1 MIANLIFIGLT
12 ILIFLIAVGFEW
24 KFTNDYKKYY
34 FREGQDTNDT
44 IKYLNYQLVNQEKIV
59 NGVLELKKF
68 PNWNWIKEH
77 LEGNYRIQDGVFNAQ
92 IKDSRFVL
100 RKYPAVLTL
109 SIPRSSLRFIPGIL
123 TAIGILGTFFGI
135 QIGLQDINLNSTENF
150 SQLLPSIQQL
160 LDGMRTAFLTSL
172 FGLGFA
178 SLFTLFLAWSERERT
193 KTRNNL
199 RKELEQIAWLKTDA
213 DLESNQLTAEAIGK
227 ATGTQVRDKIA
238 PLINPIQEELR
249 EIRAIQAAQNQLTPQ
264 EISQQVA
271 LAFAPL
277 INPISEHLREIRVAQ
292 FAQNQLT
299 SEAIGQQVGLALAPV
314 FAEIRNDLSAQR
326 QTIEQQRQEL
336 LTTLIQELRTEV
348 VEPVVLR
355 LDESARLT
363 REASQAVRDLN
374 NALGEITQSLAESIQ
389 TIQRFQ
395 ENTLGQLQQFAVDL
409 RQILS
414 QFQTETQG
422 VLEQV
427 ATEIQRAVST
437 SIEGLTSQRQAF
449 IASARQAATFFQGI
463 QENLQQALTTQAQE
477 QQQML
482 AGVESQTR
490 NILADANAAFITQ
503 SHTLETV
510 GVQASSLMDTAR
522 TNLEGTLNNID
533 ENLRNTRNTVEH
545 ELENFRVNYQLA
557 LVAFFNE
564 QNNLLNE
571 TLGEQRDG
579 LAGVVADLQRVFLE
593 ETERRREL
601 ADQVNNSVA
610 KINGTVQT
618 VSQFANTVGLNSSE
632 RLAQLIELS
641 RTISGEAQRVEN
653 AYRNMGNQFNLALGR
668 WNEEIIAYLN
678 QATASQTNFF
688 NQADSSMANICNGLN
703 ETASGLID
711 VSHYLVAAAN
721 EAKNGG
727 NNQ

>member
-1 MIANLIFIGLT
+1 MITNLIFIGLT
-12 ILIFLIAVGFEW
+12 LLIGLFFLGLEI
-24 KFTNDYKKYY
+24 KFTCDYKKYY
-34 FREGQDTNDT
+34 SQESKDTQDT
-44 IKYLNYQLVNQEKIV
+44 IKYLNDQLVNQEKIV

-100 RKYPAVLTL
+100 KKYPAALTW
-109 SIPRSSLRFIPGIL
+109 SIPRSYFKFIPGIL
-123 TAIGILGTFFGI
+123 TAIGILGTFWGI
-135 QIGLQDINLNSTENF
+135 QIGLQNINLNSTENF

-172 FGLGFA
+172 FGLGSA
-178 SLFTLFLAWSERERT
+178 SVFTLILAGSEWART
-193 KTRNNL
+193 KTRNDL
-199 RKELEQIAWLKTDA
+199 RKKLDKIAWLKTDA

-238 PLINPIQEELR
+238 PLINPIKEELR

-277 INPISEHLREIRVAQ
+277 INPISEHLREIRSTQ
-292 FAQNQLT
+292 FAQKQLT
-299 SEAIGQQVGLALAPV
+299 SEAIGQQVALALAPG
-314 FAEIRNDLSAQR
+314 FTEIRNDLLAQR

-363 REASQAVRDLN
+363 REASQAVRELKD
-374 NALGEITQSLAESIQ
+374 ALGEITQSLAESIQ

-422 VLEQV
+422 VLQQV

-437 SIEGLTSQRQAF
+437 SIEGLATQRQAF

-463 QENLQQALTTQAQE
+463 QENLQEALKTQAQ
-477 QQQML
+477 QQKEML
-482 AGVESQTR
+482 AGVESQTI
-490 NILADANAAFITQ
+490 NILAEANQAFLTQ
-503 SHTLETV
+503 SRTIETV
-510 GVQASSLMDTAR
+510 GVQASSVMDTAR
-522 TNLEGTLNNID
+522 TNLEATLNNID
-533 ENLRNTRNTVEH
+533 ENLQNTRNTVQQ
-545 ELENFRVNYQLA
+545 ELENFRINYQSA
-557 LVAFFNE
+557 LVTFFNE
-564 QNNLLNE
+564 QNNLLND
-571 TLGEQRDG
+571 TLGQQRDG
-579 LAGVVADLQRVFLE
+579 LAGVVADLQRVFVE
-593 ETERRREL
+593 EAEQRKEL
-601 ADQVNNSVA
+601 AAQVNDSMA
-610 KINGTVQT
+610 RINGTVQR
-618 VSQFANTVGLNSSE
+618 VSELANVVGLSSSE

-641 RTISGEAQRVEN
+641 RTISGEAQRVER
-653 AYRNMGNQFNLALGR
+653 AYQNMGNQFNQALDN
-668 WNEEIIAYLN
+668 WNQQIITYLD
-678 QATASQTNFF
+678 QATNSQTTFF
-688 NQADSSMANICNGLN
+688 NQADNSMAKVCNGLN
-703 ETASGLID
+703 ETANGLLD
-711 VSHYLVAAAN
+711 VSQYLVSAAN
-721 EAKNGG
+721 EARMRK
-727 NNQ
+727 